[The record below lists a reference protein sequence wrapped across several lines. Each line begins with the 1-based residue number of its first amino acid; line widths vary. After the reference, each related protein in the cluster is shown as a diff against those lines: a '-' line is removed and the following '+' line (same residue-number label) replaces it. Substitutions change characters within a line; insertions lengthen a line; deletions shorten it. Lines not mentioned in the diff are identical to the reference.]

1 MKKKKKSRKVEA
13 GHLLINHLIRRSA
26 KSSCGHLYGNEAVQ
40 VPLRSITEETN
51 LEEFFSRAEL
61 LGSTFAAE
69 RMNAIIV
76 NNCLPNNTNQRDALY
91 VPEDVESEL
100 KVPRRPDWHGAKTAE
115 SLAAEEQRIFTEWR
129 CRLNALHAK
138 SGLVLT
144 PYEKNPD
151 IWRQLWRVL
160 EISDVVVQVLDARNP
175 YMFRV
180 PDLELYVKELSS
192 EKKIFLLLNKADLI
206 SAHQRKLW
214 ANHFNS
220 VQNISYAFWSAQKVI
235 NRPSFDAEVKEDVEV
250 NAEDDEETAAE
261 EAEDKEDEKNKH
273 QSIEIVK
280 KLLSMF
286 KSLRSDHSRPL
297 VVGMVGYPNVGKSST
312 INKLLQR
319 KKVAVSKTPGK
330 TKHLQTL
337 YLDDELI
344 LCDAPGLVFPAAT
357 FRREHMVLN
366 GMLSSNVVSDYV
378 TPVRQLCS
386 VLPLYVFESIYGIVL
401 SEEQQAAEQANP
413 DNADVLLNA
422 LAYRRGFMS
431 AKGLPDRSRSARQL
445 IQDCV
450 IGKLPYSSP
459 PPDVDPKLYN
469 DFSSF
474 SVQRTASKLSTLNL
488 LQRKNLIKAKITAED
503 VDREFFSSSSS
514 GVHFRGRVPGS
525 AMPVPVN
532 SKKHYNRNKKEKLRR
547 IITPTFHHAKAQISR
562 TKTVDNNL
570 HESKIMQRYRLKS
583 HEEYTSYS
591 KLSHEVRELARKI
604 KELDPKDPF
613 RVESSRLLI
622 DKCYAIGL
630 IPTRRGLDLRRLPV
644 LMVKSNMVENLATAT
659 KFVEHGH
666 VRVGPVMISDPAFIV
681 PRNLE
686 DFITWT
692 NTSAVRKHVLE
703 YNDMKDDYDL
713 IDDHFVDD
721 LAKKNKRP
729 QGDCDAAFSEW
740 AVRNNFSVLEYSRT
754 CQAAASGVAAGI
766 LGLTGLAGFVFYFL
780 CALAQSCVWYWKT
793 DCCWKDYFPNFSTI
807 LLHGLF
813 GGLFT
818 YVLFWTFLYG
828 IVHVY

>member
-26 KSSCGHLYGNEAVQ
+26 KK
-40 VPLRSITEETN
+40 ETN

-69 RMNAIIV
+69 RMNAIVV
-76 NNCLPNNTNQRDALY
+76 NNCLPNNANQRDAVY

-180 PDLELYVKELSS
+180 PDLE
-192 EKKIFLLLNKADLI
+192 F
-206 SAHQRKLW
+206 AHQRKLW

-220 VQNISYAFWSAQKVI
+220 VPNISYAFWSAQKVM
-235 NRPSFDAEVKEDVEV
+235 NRPTFDAEVKEDVEV

-273 QSIEIVK
+273 QSIEIVESGEDISEEVDCAVRNEQE
-280 KLLSMF
+280 LLSMF

-413 DNADVLLNA
+413 DNADV
-422 LAYRRGFMS
+422 YPTD
-431 AKGLPDRSRSARQL
+431 PDPL
-445 IQDCV
+445 D
-450 IGKLPYSSP
+450 SSYKI
-459 PPDVDPKLYN
+459 V
-469 DFSSF
+469 SF

-488 LQRKNLIKAKITAED
+488 LQRKNLIKTKITAED

-547 IITPTFHHAKAQISR
+547 HILFIRQWI
-562 TKTVDNNL
+562 
-570 HESKIMQRYRLKS
+570 LKVETWKCEKS
-583 HEEYTSYS
+583 CP
-591 KLSHEVRELARKI
+591 A
-604 KELDPKDPF
+604 LD
-613 RVESSRLLI
+613 
-622 DKCYAIGL
+622 
-630 IPTRRGLDLRRLPV
+630 
-644 LMVKSNMVENLATAT
+644 
-659 KFVEHGH
+659 
-666 VRVGPVMISDPAFIV
+666 
-681 PRNLE
+681 
-686 DFITWT
+686 
-692 NTSAVRKHVLE
+692 
-703 YNDMKDDYDL
+703 
-713 IDDHFVDD
+713 
-721 LAKKNKRP
+721 
-729 QGDCDAAFSEW
+729 
-740 AVRNNFSVLEYSRT
+740 
-754 CQAAASGVAAGI
+754 
-766 LGLTGLAGFVFYFL
+766 
-780 CALAQSCVWYWKT
+780 
-793 DCCWKDYFPNFSTI
+793 
-807 LLHGLF
+807 
-813 GGLFT
+813 
-818 YVLFWTFLYG
+818 
-828 IVHVY
+828 

>member
-1 MKKKKKSRKVEA
+1 LKMKKKKKSRKVEA
-13 GHLLINHLIRRSA
+13 GHLLVNHLIRRAS
-26 KSSCGHLYGNEAVQ
+26 KNNCGHLYAKEELQ
-40 VPLRSITEETN
+40 VPLQSVTDETN

-69 RMNAIIV
+69 RMNAIVV
-76 NNCLPNNTNQRDALY
+76 NCPVDDMNEHALN
-91 VPEDVESEL
+91 VPQDVEIEL
-100 KVPRRPDWHGAKTAE
+100 KVPRRPDWQNGGKTAE

-129 CRLNALHAK
+129 CGLNALHAK
-138 SGLVLT
+138 FGLVLT

-220 VQNISYAFWSAQKVI
+220 IENVLYAFWSAKKVI
-235 NRPSFDAEVKEDVEV
+235 NRSTYDAEVKEDVEV
-250 NAEDDEETAAE
+250 NVEDDEEAAE
-261 EAEDKEDEKNKH
+261 KEEEEEEEDKEERENKH

-280 KLLSMF
+280 SREDITEEIDFALRNEQELLSMF
-286 KSLRSDHSRPL
+286 KSLRSDQSRPL

-357 FRREHMVLN
+357 FRREHMVLS

-401 SEEQQAAEQANP
+401 SEEQQTAEQANP
-413 DNADVLLNA
+413 DNAEVLLNA

-431 AKGLPDRSRSARQL
+431 CKGLPDRSRSARLL

-488 LQRKNLIKAKITAED
+488 LQRKNLIKTKISAEV
-503 VDREFFSSSSS
+503 VDRQFFSPSSS

-525 AMPVPVN
+525 ALPVPVN

-547 IITPTFHHAKAQISR
+547 VYAH
-562 TKTVDNNL
+562 
-570 HESKIMQRYRLKS
+570 
-583 HEEYTSYS
+583 
-591 KLSHEVRELARKI
+591 
-604 KELDPKDPF
+604 LD
-613 RVESSRLLI
+613 
-622 DKCYAIGL
+622 A
-630 IPTRRGLDLRRLPV
+630 
-644 LMVKSNMVENLATAT
+644 
-659 KFVEHGH
+659 
-666 VRVGPVMISDPAFIV
+666 
-681 PRNLE
+681 
-686 DFITWT
+686 
-692 NTSAVRKHVLE
+692 
-703 YNDMKDDYDL
+703 
-713 IDDHFVDD
+713 
-721 LAKKNKRP
+721 
-729 QGDCDAAFSEW
+729 
-740 AVRNNFSVLEYSRT
+740 
-754 CQAAASGVAAGI
+754 
-766 LGLTGLAGFVFYFL
+766 
-780 CALAQSCVWYWKT
+780 
-793 DCCWKDYFPNFSTI
+793 
-807 LLHGLF
+807 
-813 GGLFT
+813 
-818 YVLFWTFLYG
+818 
-828 IVHVY
+828 